1 MPVTVAVH
9 AFNLFIQSLLRYYYF
24 FQLPTILLIDCSSE
38 AEDRQAGIY
47 YSTTTTLDPPVQIAF
62 QHFLVPA
69 PVTNKH

>member
-38 AEDRQAGIY
+38 TEDRQAGIY
-47 YSTTTTLDPPVQIAF
+47 YYYYPPVQIAF